1 VVTGTRGCKRGRTR
15 VTSVH
20 VNILL
25 RASLLLSC
33 LPLQLPAQEPAAA
46 PPSTPPPATTVA
58 PAEDPELAEILV
70 VAPEPRY
77 VAPTNRDRIGRVWVP
92 VFINEKGPYRLVLDS
107 GATRSALIPRVATE
121 LALSSDGQPPVML
134 RGVTGSA
141 IARTVKVDT
150 LSVGDLLVGPS
161 NLPIVADAFG
171 GADGLLGTDGM
182 RDKRIFID
190 FRNDFI
196 NISRSRNRRAA
207 VGFQTVPFLKD
218 DLNLLIVEAVIGNLP
233 VRAIIDTGAQ
243 ASVGNAA
250 LREALRR
257 QVNRNQRG
265 EDRVTGATGDVQVG
279 IGARISPITIGDMTI
294 RDAHITFGE
303 MHIFERWNMSDRPA
317 VLIGMDILG
326 LLDTLVIDYRRMEL
340 HIKSRRGY
348 T

>member
-1 VVTGTRGCKRGRTR
+1 LTR
-15 VTSVH
+15 VTSLQ
-20 VNILL
+20 VNLSL
-25 RASLLLSC
+25 RASLLLTC

-46 PPSTPPPATTVA
+46 PPSTPPPPATAA
-58 PAEDPELAEILV
+58 PAEDPELAEIV
-70 VAPEPRY
+70 VTAPEPRY

-92 VFINEKGPYRLVLDS
+92 VFINEKGPFRLVLDS
-107 GATRSALIPRVATE
+107 GATRSAIIPRVATE
-121 LALSSDGQPPVML
+121 LALSSEGSPPVML

-141 IARTVKVDT
+141 IVRTVKVDT
-150 LSVGDLLVGPS
+150 ISVGDLLVGPS
-161 NLPIVADAFG
+161 TIPIVADAFG

-207 VGFQTVPFLKD
+207 AGFQTVPFLKD
-218 DLNLLIVEAVIGNLP
+218 DLNLLIVEATIGNLP

-257 QVNRNQRG
+257 QVDRNARG
-265 EDRVTGATGDVQVG
+265 EDRVTGATGDVQTG
-279 IGARISPITIGDMTI
+279 LGARISPITIGDMTI

-303 MHIFERWNMSDRPA
+303 MHIFQRWKMSDRPA